1 MACFLE
7 KIPSQKHSGLPMRR
21 IFTNGEVT
29 CALQQQVSITKS
41 TLSLRILLSKFWS
54 QQSAW
59 TASRISHSQLN
70 RLIISSPHIIKTSI
84 TSQFSSSL
92 SLRQPLH
99 SKQSP
104 AKTDARRVG
113 SLFYWLYC
121 LFTIVTVYAGMPN
134 NDDLGCLRFL
144 QNRCSISKVSF

>member
-1 MACFLE
+1 
-7 KIPSQKHSGLPMRR
+7 MRR